1 MTALRGQVFRVD
13 LGHGAKPWLIVSNN
27 SRNRNLESVLA
38 VRISTTGKHA
48 HHPTVITLTH
58 ADPLVGFVLCD
69 DLIQLYRDELT
80 APLGTLAPGTMAAV
94 SDGLRIALA
103 L

>member
-13 LGHGAKPWLIVSNN
+13 LGYGAKPWLIVSNN

-48 HHPTVITLTH
+48 HHPTVIALSH
-58 ADPLVGFVLCD
+58 ADPLTGFVLCD
-69 DLIQLYRDELT
+69 DLVQLYRDELT
-80 APLGTLAPGTMAAV
+80 APLGTLAPATLSAV
-94 SDGLRIALA
+94 SDGLRVALS

>member
-13 LGHGAKPWLIVSNN
+13 LGYGAKPWLIVSN
-27 SRNRNLESVLA
+27 SARNRNLDSVLA

-48 HHPTVITLTH
+48 HHPTVIPLTH
-58 ADPLVGFVLCD
+58 ADPLAGFVLCD
-69 DLIQLYRDELT
+69 DLAQLYDDELT
-80 APLGTLAPGTMAAV
+80 APLGTLAPTTMAAV
-94 SDGLRIALA
+94 SDGLRVALS

>member
-1 MTALRGQVFRVD
+1 MTAQRGQVFRVD

-48 HHPTVITLTH
+48 HHSTVITLTQ
-58 ADPLVGFVLCD
+58 ADPLVGCVLCD
-69 DLIQLYRDELT
+69 DLIQLFRDELT
-80 APLGTLAPGTMAAV
+80 APLGALAPGTMAAV
-94 SDGLRIALA
+94 SDGLRVALA